1 MVRTQMPNVSR
12 KRQDIYVYFLKRLSI
27 AADNGQL
34 YLWAPAFE
42 DAQDQ
47 TASVPKP
54 FHGFT
59 HSIETVAI
67 GEENFVSVGY
77 RHTAAALDCSP
88 FIPFAVL

>member
-1 MVRTQMPNVSR
+1 MEA
-12 KRQDIYVYFLKRLSI
+12 LSI
-27 AADNGQL
+27 GNGTVVSHCAGDIFSAAIDDNGQL